1 MAETVLLIG
10 CGDLATALG
19 QQLLID
25 GRSVIGVRRQAALL
39 PESFQPL
46 SIDVTDAVA
55 CHQLGGRVYNSVVIT
70 VTPSSFSDEGYE
82 RAYIHSLKNILLV
95 LQQQDSSPHIYFVS
109 STSVYHQTAGEWVD
123 ESSDTQPE
131 RFSGQRILQ
140 AEQLLKQSGFPHT
153 IIRFAGIYGQ
163 GRYRLLERI
172 KESEGVAVTPVW
184 WTNRIHKDDCVGFLY
199 HLLQRQFAG
208 KSLEQV
214 YIGCDDRPA
223 PMSEV
228 RQWLAE
234 KLDVKLTVEAK
245 PAAKVG
251 SKRCR
256 NTLLKSSGYRLK
268 YTDYKAG
275 YTELLKQPDK

>member
-1 MAETVLLIG
+1 MTETVLLIG

-19 QQLLID
+19 QKLLID

-46 SIDVTDAVA
+46 SIDVTDSTA
-55 CHQLGGRVYNSVVIT
+55 CHQLSGRVYNSVVIT
-70 VTPSSFSDEGYE
+70 VTPSNFSDEGYE
-82 RAYIHSLKNILLV
+82 KAYVYSLKNILSV
-95 LQQQDSSPHIYFVS
+95 LQQQGDLPHVFFVS
-109 STSVYHQTAGEWVD
+109 STSVYHQTEGEWVD
-123 ESSDTQPE
+123 ELSDTLPE

-140 AEQLLKQSGFPHT
+140 AEQLLKQSSLPHT

-163 GRYRLLERI
+163 GRSRLIERV
-172 KESEGVAVTPVW
+172 KEGEGIGVTPIW

-199 HLLQRQFAG
+199 HLLQRQFTG

-214 YIGCDDRPA
+214 YIGCDNQPVSMA
-223 PMSEV
+223 EV

-234 KLDVKLTVEAK
+234 KLDVKLTVEAR
-245 PAAKVG
+245 PAVKVG

-256 NTLLKSSGYRLK
+256 NTLLKNSGYCLK
-268 YTDYKAG
+268 YADYKAG
-275 YTELLKQPDK
+275 YTELLEQLGK